1 MKKRGRFAM
10 AVPISS
16 TVSAKMFLLVLI
28 LAIVFGSGRTVAAQV
43 VSSGD
48 LAKKVDE
55 YMKAC
60 VKEGNFSG
68 TVLMA
73 RKGKILISKGYGMA
87 NYELNVRN
95 LPSTKLRLGSIT
107 KQFTA
112 MAVMQLQERKRLS
125 VHDPLSKYIPDYP
138 QGDKITIHHLL
149 THTAGIPNLTSLPEF
164 RTYMV
169 NPSPVQKTIDLFKNK
184 TLDFTPG
191 EKYKYSNSGY
201 IILSYVIEKASGQ
214 SYESFVSENIFK
226 PLNMKNSGYDHQDII
241 LKNRASGYG
250 LTDEGLMNAPY
261 IDMSIPS
268 GGGALYSTVGDM
280 YLWDRSLYKEMLV
293 SRESLNAMFTP
304 YKEGYGYGWIIAN
317 LNGRKIVTHN
327 GSVNGFV
334 THIARYVDDDACIVI
349 LSNIENSPINEISR
363 DLKAIL
369 FGEKYEIPKVHKAV
383 SIDAAIYDAYVGQYE
398 INPKFVLSVTKER
411 DRLFI
416 QGTGQGKIR
425 LYPESTVKFFMKLVT
440 GEVTFVKDGKG
451 EVIQLVIRQLGQN
464 TPAKKIR

>member
-1 MKKRGRFAM
+1 M
-10 AVPISS
+10 AVPISLIS
-16 TVSAKMFLLVLI
+16 RAKMFLLVLSLVI
-28 LAIVFGSGRTVAAQV
+28 FSGSGQAVAAQV

-48 LAKKVDE
+48 LAKKVDQ
-55 YMKAC
+55 YMRAC

-73 RKGKILISKGYGMA
+73 RKGEILISKGYGMA
-87 NYELNVRN
+87 NFELNVLN
-95 LPSTKLRLGSIT
+95 YPSTKLRLGSLS

-149 THTAGIPNLTSLPEF
+149 THTAGIPNLTELPEYGA
-164 RTYMV
+164 YMV
-169 NPSPVQKTIDLFKNK
+169 NPSPVLKTIDLFKNRP
-184 TLDFTPG
+184 LDFTPG

-201 IILSYVIEKASGQ
+201 IILSYVIEKASGR

-226 PLNMKNSGYDHQDII
+226 PLNMKNSGYDHQEII

-261 IDMSIPS
+261 IDMSVPS

-280 YLWDRSLYKEMLV
+280 YLWDRVLYGDALV
-293 SRESLNAMFTP
+293 SRKSIDAMFTP

-317 LNGRKIVTHN
+317 LNGRKIITHN
-327 GSVNGFV
+327 GSVNGFL

-349 LSNIENSPINEISR
+349 LSNIENAPVHEISR

-369 FGEKYEIPKVHKAV
+369 FGEKYEIPKVHKTV
-383 SIDAAIYDAYVGQYE
+383 SIDTAIYDAYVGQYE
-398 INPKFVLSVTKER
+398 VNPTFVLSVTKER
-411 DRLFI
+411 DGLFI
-416 QGTGQGKIR
+416 QGTNQQRIR
-425 LYPESTVKFFMKLVT
+425 LYPESTMKFFMKMVT

-451 EVIQLVIRQLGQN
+451 QVIQLVLRQLGQN
-464 TPAKKIR
+464 LPAKRIR

>member
-1 MKKRGRFAM
+1 MS
-10 AVPISS
+10 VPISLIS
-16 TVSAKMFLLVLI
+16 PAKMFLLVLSLVI
-28 LAIVFGSGRTVAAQV
+28 FFGSGHTVAAQV
-43 VSSGD
+43 VSSRD

-55 YMKAC
+55 YMRAY
-60 VKEGNFSG
+60 VNEGNFSG

-87 NYELNVRN
+87 NSELNVRN
-95 LPSTKLRLGSIT
+95 VPSTKLRLGSIT

-149 THTAGIPNLTSLPEF
+149 THTAGIPNLTDLPEYGA
-164 RTYMV
+164 YML
-169 NPSPVQKTIDLFKNK
+169 NPSPVRKTIDLFKNRP
-184 TLDFTPG
+184 LDFPPG

-226 PLNMKNSGYDHQDII
+226 PLNMKNSGYDHQEII
-241 LKNRASGYG
+241 LKNRASGYV
-250 LTDEGLMNAPY
+250 LTGEGLMNAPY

-280 YLWDRSLYKEMLV
+280 YLWDRSLYKEALV
-293 SRESLNAMFTP
+293 SRKSLDAMFTP

-317 LNGRKIVTHN
+317 LNGRKIITHD
-327 GSVNGFV
+327 GSVNGFL

-349 LSNIENSPINEISR
+349 LSNIMNSPIPEISR
-363 DLKAIL
+363 DLRAIL
-369 FGEKYEIPKVHKAV
+369 FGEKYEIPKVHKTV
-383 SIDAAIYDAYVGQYE
+383 SIDTAIYDAYVGQYE
-398 INPKFVLSVTKER
+398 VNPKLVLSVTKER
-411 DRLFI
+411 DCLFI
-416 QGTGQGKIR
+416 QGTDQRRIR
-425 LYPESTVKFFMKLVT
+425 LYPESTMKFFMKMVT
-440 GEVTFVKDGKG
+440 GEVTFMKDEKG
-451 EVIQLVIRQLGQN
+451 EVIQLVIRQFGQN
-464 TPAKKIR
+464 TPAKRIR

>member
-1 MKKRGRFAM
+1 M
-10 AVPISS
+10 AVPVSLISR
-16 TVSAKMFLLVLI
+16 AKMFLLVLI
-28 LAIVFGSGRTVAAQV
+28 LVIFFGSGHAVAAQV

-55 YMKAC
+55 YMMTC

-73 RKGKILISKGYGMA
+73 RKGKILISEGYGMA
-87 NYELNVRN
+87 NSELNVRN
-95 LPSTKLRLGSIT
+95 LPSTKLRLGSLT

-149 THTAGIPNLTSLPEF
+149 THTAGIPNLTELPEY
-164 RTYMV
+164 RAYMV
-169 NPSPVQKTIDLFKNK
+169 NPSPVRKTIDLFKNRP
-184 TLDFTPG
+184 LDFTPG

-226 PLNMKNSGYDHQDII
+226 PLNMKNSGYDHQEII
-241 LKNRASGYG
+241 LKNRAAGYV

-261 IDMSIPS
+261 IDMSVPS

-280 YLWDRSLYKEMLV
+280 YLWDRALYKEALV
-293 SRESLNAMFTP
+293 SRESLVAMFTP

-317 LNGRKIVTHN
+317 LNGRKIITHD
-327 GSVNGFV
+327 GSVNGFM

-349 LSNIENSPINEISR
+349 LSNIMNSPINEISR
-363 DLKAIL
+363 DLRAIL
-369 FGEKYEIPKVHKAV
+369 FGEKYEIPKIHKTV
-383 SIDAAIYDAYVGQYE
+383 SVDTAIYDAYVGQYE
-398 INPKFVLSVTKER
+398 VNPKFVLSVTKER
-411 DRLFI
+411 DSLFI
-416 QGTGQGKIR
+416 QGTGQGRIR
-425 LYPESTVKFFMKLVT
+425 LYPESTMKFFMKVVT
-440 GEVTFVKDGKG
+440 GEVHFVKDGKG
-451 EVIQLVIRQLGQN
+451 EVIQLVIRQFGQDA
-464 TPAKKIR
+464 PAKKIR